1 LEPLPDFSQVEAR
14 VLAFKAGRVF
24 VGREEV
30 TGQLRD
36 ILRDQAEYM
45 LTSQLWELFNA
56 SLLHEA
62 ADMAL
67 VQSKDW
73 DHVLAAKMLRH
84 YQHYFQN
91 VIHLLGQK

>member
-1 LEPLPDFSQVEAR
+1 MEER

-24 VGREEV
+24 VGGEEV
-30 TGQLRD
+30 TEQLRGA
-36 ILRDQAEYM
+36 LRDQAEN
-45 LTSQLWELFNA
+45 LATSQLWEMFNA

-67 VQSKDW
+67 VKSTEW